1 MDSQGALEKEI
12 KTIEKSLGDKLRER
26 REFLGYSQE
35 YVGAKLNMT
44 QSAVSL
50 IENGKTKF
58 TGDLVQKVKEIE
70 KFEDFDEGTPELAE
84 NLVARKLPFLTRPW
98 GKTSLYIT
106 YSVVGLLLF
115 NLASMFADDASR
127 GLDASGGAN
136 VYLVAGLTLFYFV
149 LFGLIIYML
158 ISLIKRVANR
168 KRRGE

>member
-44 QSAVSL
+44 QSAVSW

-84 NLVARKLPFLTRPW
+84 NLVARKLPHH
-98 GKTSLYIT
+98 
-106 YSVVGLLLF
+106 
-115 NLASMFADDASR
+115 
-127 GLDASGGAN
+127 
-136 VYLVAGLTLFYFV
+136 TLQKSC
-149 LFGLIIYML
+149 G
-158 ISLIKRVANR
+158 NC
-168 KRRGE
+168 